1 MEGSN
6 GFLGK
11 AISLVMDMDAMVGGD
26 FEQGLADLDAAARAD
41 TLRLGRVDPAGHR
54 SAFP

>member
-26 FEQGLADLDAAARAD
+26 FEQGLADLDAAVRAD